1 MPRPKFDLKSLPED
15 PKHLQQLIEDVA
27 DCSIDPDIED
37 LLKMPKSR
45 NTTLRTSLSTK
56 FELTRPAQRKG
67 ALGHSRGHVAPKSC
81 QRCADNGGPFPECV
95 LLDGYLGG
103 GCTNCYVTRKGG
115 KAVMCS
121 HATEGMQLF
130 TVGRQGSH

>member
-27 DCSIDPDIED
+27 DCSVDPDIED
-37 LLKMPKSR
+37 ILKMPKTR

-67 ALGHSRGHVAPKSC
+67 ALGHSRGHVAPNSC
-81 QRCADNGGPFPECV
+81 KRCADNDEPFTERV

-103 GCTNCYVTRKGG
+103 GCTYAALTI
-115 KAVMCS
+115 
-121 HATEGMQLF
+121 
-130 TVGRQGSH
+130 